1 MSLYSI
7 LAEQPV
13 TKIFTNSGPQYFMA
27 FSVII
32 VARVHVLDYFIL
44 LIILISYFA
53 WSCGCRVAT

>member
-13 TKIFTNSGPQYFMA
+13 TKIFTNSGPQYLMA

-32 VARVHVLDYFIL
+32 VARVHVLNYFIL
-44 LIILISYFA
+44 LISYFA